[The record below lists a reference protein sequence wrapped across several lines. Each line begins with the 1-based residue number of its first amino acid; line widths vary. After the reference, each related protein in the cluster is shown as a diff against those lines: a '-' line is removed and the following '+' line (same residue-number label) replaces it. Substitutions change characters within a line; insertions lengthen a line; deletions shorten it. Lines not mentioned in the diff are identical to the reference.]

1 MIIHPTAII
10 SPKAQLE
17 RDVEVGAF
25 SIIGEKV
32 KIERGTKVGSRVFI
46 DGYTSIGKN
55 CQIFTGAVI
64 GSPPQDLKY
73 QKKKSYIKIGDNNTI
88 REYTTINPGTD
99 EEDTTRIG
107 NNNFI
112 MAYSHIAHNST
123 LEDEIILA
131 NCATLAGYVYLE
143 KNCVIGGLV
152 AIHQF
157 CRIGRYAIIG
167 GCSKITQ
174 DILPFSIADGHPAK
188 PYGVNKVGLKRHNFS
203 PATIK
208 TLKRAFFYLLGAK
221 LNTSQA
227 IEKIKD
233 NLPSLPEI
241 EYLLNFISSSKR
253 GTAK

>member
-1 MIIHPTAII
+1 MIHSTAII

-17 RDVEVGAF
+17 KDVEVGAY
-25 SIIGEKV
+25 SIIGENV
-32 KIERGTKVGSRVFI
+32 KIERGTKVGYRVFI

-55 CQIFTGAVI
+55 CQVFTGAVI

-73 QKKKSYIKIGDNNTI
+73 QKKRSYIKIGDNNTI

-99 EEDTTRIG
+99 EGDITRIG

-112 MAYSHIAHNST
+112 MAYSHIAHNSV
-123 LEDEIILA
+123 LEDGIILA
-131 NCATLAGYVYLE
+131 NCATLAGYVHLE
-143 KNCVIGGLV
+143 KYSIIGGLT

-157 CRIGRYAIIG
+157 CRVGKYAIVG
-167 GCSKITQ
+167 GCSKVTQ

-188 PYGVNKVGLKRHNFS
+188 PYGLNKIGLKRHNF
-203 PATIK
+203 PPETIK
-208 TLKRAFFYLLGAK
+208 LLKRAFFYLLGAK

-227 IEKIKD
+227 IKKIKD

-241 EYLLNFISSSKR
+241 EYLLDFITSSER
-253 GTAK
+253 HIAK

>member
-1 MIIHPTAII
+1 MIIHPTTII

-17 RDVEVGAF
+17 RGVEVGAF
-25 SIIGEKV
+25 SIIGENV
-32 KIERGTKVGSRVFI
+32 KIEKGTKVGPRVFI

-55 CQIFTGAVI
+55 CRIFTGAVI

-73 QKKKSYIKIGDNNTI
+73 QKKESYIKIGDNNTI

-99 EEDTTRIG
+99 EGDTTKIG

-143 KNCVIGGLV
+143 KNCIIGGLV

-157 CRIGRYAIIG
+157 CRVGKYAIIG
-167 GCSKITQ
+167 GCSKVTQ

-188 PYGVNKVGLKRHNFS
+188 PYGANKVGLKRHDFS
-203 PATIK
+203 PATVK

-227 IEKIKD
+227 IKKIKD

-241 EYLLNFISSSKR
+241 EYLLDFISSSKR
-253 GTAK
+253 SVAR